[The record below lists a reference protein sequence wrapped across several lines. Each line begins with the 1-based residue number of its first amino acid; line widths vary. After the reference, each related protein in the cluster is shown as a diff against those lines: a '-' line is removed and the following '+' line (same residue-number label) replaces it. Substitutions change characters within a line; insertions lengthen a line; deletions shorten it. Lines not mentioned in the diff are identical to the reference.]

1 MENILT
7 VTVPFFALMGC
18 GYLAGRARLFT
29 AAGIDGMIFFVFYF
43 ALPCMLFRYMAL
55 SPLNEIAD
63 FSFMGA
69 YAAVSLFVFVLSA
82 LGGRLLFGSPIGI
95 MALQGQ
101 SGSISNVGFLGLPMI
116 AALLGKD
123 AALAVVLA
131 LLVDLIIFMP
141 LTLSILE
148 IDKHNRQSRDNQSLK
163 DQPRG
168 DQWSAIFKIFRGTFL
183 NPFVLSIGL
192 GVIVSALSLKLP
204 VPIESFT
211 GLLAAAASP
220 CALFALG
227 ASLAG
232 RTLADDANEAGYL
245 IGMKLFIH
253 PLAMWLAMTYI
264 FDVKPMW
271 ALAAILVAGLP
282 IAGNVFILAQTYG
295 FYTERTSTA
304 ILLSTAI
311 AVVTFSALVGILT

>member
-7 VTVPFFALMGC
+7 VTLPFFALMGC

-29 AAGIDGMIFFVFYF
+29 AESIDGMIFFVFYF

-55 SPLNEIAD
+55 SPLNDIAD
-63 FSFMGA
+63 FSFMGS
-69 YAAVSLFVFVLSA
+69 YAGVSLFVFILAA
-82 LGGRLLFGSPIGI
+82 LGARLFFGAPAGV

-101 SGSISNVGFLGLPMI
+101 GGSIGNVGFLGLPMI
-116 AALLGKD
+116 AALLGPE
-123 AALAVVLA
+123 AALAVALA
-131 LLVDLIIFMP
+131 LLVDLIVFMP

-148 IDKHNRQSRDNQSLK
+148 IDKHNRKSQN
-163 DQPRG
+163 DQPVG
-168 DQWSAIFKIFRGTFL
+168 LTIFKIFRGTFL

-192 GVIVSALSLKLP
+192 GVIVSALSIKLP
-204 VPIESFT
+204 VPIDSFT
-211 GLLAAAASP
+211 GLLGAAASP

-232 RTLADDANEAGYL
+232 RTLSDDFKEAGYM
-245 IGMKLFIH
+245 IGVKLFIH
-253 PLAMWLAMTYI
+253 PLAMWLAMTYVFNI
-264 FDVKPMW
+264 KPMW
-271 ALAAILVAGLP
+271 ALAAVLVAGLP

-295 FYTERTSTA
+295 FYTERSSTA

-311 AVVTFSALVGILT
+311 AVVTFSVLVGLLT

>member
-1 MENILT
+1 MENILS
-7 VTVPFFALMGC
+7 VTIPFFALMGC

-29 AAGIDGMIFFVFYF
+29 VAGIDGMIFFVFYF

-69 YAAVSLFVFVLSA
+69 YAGVSLFVFVLSA
-82 LGGRLLFGSPIGI
+82 LGGRLFFGSRAGI

-101 SGSISNVGFLGLPMI
+101 SGSIGNVGFLGLPMI
-116 AALLGKD
+116 AALLGQD

-131 LLVDLIIFMP
+131 LLVDLIFFMP

-148 IDKHNRQSRDNQSLK
+148 IDKHQGQSRNG
-163 DQPRG
+163 QPIA
-168 DQWSAIFKIFRGTFL
+168 STIFKIFRGTFL
-183 NPFVLSIGL
+183 NPFVLSIGI
-192 GVIVSALSLKLP
+192 GVAVSALNFKLP
-204 VPIESFT
+204 VPIDSIT
-211 GLLAAAASP
+211 GLLGAAASP

-232 RTLADDANEAGYL
+232 RPLADDMKEAGYL
-245 IGMKLFIH
+245 IGIKLMIH
-253 PLAMWLAMTYI
+253 PLVMWLAMTYL

-282 IAGNVFILAQTYG
+282 IAGNAFILAQTYG

-311 AVVTFSALVGILT
+311 AVATFSMLVGILT